1 MPARRSSERGADLAD
16 LTRRVTQL
24 THCHA
29 QLGDSIAELTP
40 SIAKFGVRLEE
51 QETKADAEAAR
62 RAWQRRARARSPPGA
77 CLALAWR
84 SLDVLGAYSLTRTAA
99 GARAVKVRLRTAED
113 ARSVARIAGAAQQ
126 EQ

>member
-1 MPARRSSERGADLAD
+1 MPAERGATHAEDLAD
-16 LTRRVTQL
+16 LTRRVTQIA
-24 THCHA
+24 HCHA

-40 SIAKFGVRLEE
+40 SIAELGARLEE

-84 SLDVLGAYSLTRTAA
+84 SLGLLGAYSLTRTAA
-99 GARAVKVRLRTAED
+99 GARAVGDRLRTAEA